1 MLATFTIVGYL
12 CPQTENTSEEFS
24 SITVETERA
33 FRRADG
39 VLENDRLSVR
49 LWKGI
54 VQECLSAQPGTLLVI
69 RGRIES
75 DQEGKTVLIGEKVS
89 FGRDRY

>member
-12 CPQTENTSEEFS
+12 CPPTENTEEDFS
-24 SITVETERA
+24 RITVETERP

-39 VLENDRLSVR
+39 VLEKDWLSVR

-54 VQECLSAQPGTLLVI
+54 VMECMAAEPGTMLVV

-75 DQEGKTVLIGEKVS
+75 DEEGKPVLIGEKVS
-89 FGRDRY
+89 FGRERC